1 MKVLIF
7 DGDCS
12 FCNFFVRFTV
22 DINENPE
29 LRITDFN
36 TVWTKE
42 NYTPDSD
49 IDSVI
54 YIAEDRTYI
63 YSDAA
68 LHLLADANRLFKPVI
83 LLKLVPKFIRDTIYK
98 LIAKYRKNIP
108 VKNVCERPTEKF
120 LDMHLK

>member
-22 DINENPE
+22 RINQNPE

-36 TVWTKE
+36 TAWTKD

-54 YIAEDRTYI
+54 YIAGGRTYI

-68 LHLLADANRLFKPVI
+68 LHMLADANRLFKPVI
-83 LLKLVPKFIRDTIYK
+83 LLKLIPKFIRDTIYK
-98 LIAKYRKNIP
+98 LIAKYRKSIP

-120 LDMHLK
+120 LDMYLK

>member
-7 DGDCS
+7 DGECNFCS
-12 FCNFFVRFTV
+12 FFVRFTV

-29 LRITDFN
+29 LRITDLN
-36 TVWTKE
+36 TEWAKE

-54 YIAEDRTYI
+54 YIADGRTYI
-63 YSDAA
+63 HSDAV

-83 LLKLVPKFIRDTIYK
+83 LFKLIPMFIRDTVYK
-98 LIAKYRKNIP
+98 LIAKYRNNIP
-108 VKNVCERPTEKF
+108 VKNVCERPSQKF
-120 LDMHLK
+120 LDMYLS